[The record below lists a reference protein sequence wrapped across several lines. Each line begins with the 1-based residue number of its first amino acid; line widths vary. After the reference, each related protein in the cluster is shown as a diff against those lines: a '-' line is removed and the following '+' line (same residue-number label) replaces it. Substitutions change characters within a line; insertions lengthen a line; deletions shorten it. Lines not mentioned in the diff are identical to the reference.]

1 MARINIGEAM
11 KARAFVKYGAIAL
24 MLGATGFVSGIGI
37 LTLVFAP
44 KTGTFAPVNG
54 SDAAAWIQA
63 VGSIGAIIG
72 AFLLGTKQSNDA
84 RKLALDLELQR
95 RLEQMERHRSTVGVV
110 MAAAQVLVRVV
121 SELDYDRFQRR
132 WRRFIH
138 HDVRTAL
145 TAFDAIPFHE
155 FGSEKRIINAVA
167 LRSALQGLV
176 DDIQVVM
183 RARGLQQAQFAHL
196 KNALLPD
203 HQETIKDACEALS
216 AEWPAKK

>member
-24 MLGATGFVSGIGI
+24 MLGATGFVLGIGI

-95 RLEQMERHRSTVGVV
+95 RSEQVKRYRSTVGVL
-110 MAAAQVLVRVV
+110 MATARVLARVID
-121 SELDYDRFQRR
+121 EMEYDRFRRR
-132 WRRFIH
+132 WMRFIH

-145 TAFDAIPFHE
+145 AAFDAIPVHE
-155 FGSEKRIINAVA
+155 FGSEKRILNAFA

-176 DDIQVVM
+176 DDVQMVM
-183 RARGLQQAQFAHL
+183 EATGLQQAQFAYL
-196 KNALLPD
+196 KTALLPD
-203 HQETIKDACEALS
+203 HLETVDGACEALN
-216 AEWPAKK
+216 AEWPATN